1 MASAVGILIFSK
13 RLTPA
18 LHTVPNIRY
27 LYAWFLFVSLTAI
40 VYGNWLG
47 LGAGILFFCFVLFAL
62 YFWVVMTPALFS
74 KLKRMLVGFSYLA
87 FAVALLQKLLGI
99 QRPFALFYNPNY
111 YGYICVLVTIIC
123 INRYLVSE
131 KTLRLFPKQILPIAI
146 NITGIALSQC
156 RTAWVALFVG
166 TFVLLLIRKK
176 WKALVVCAIGM
187 AIFAV
192 GVLNFPDLLPRMDKL
207 SESLQNRLLIW
218 QTAWQAFLA
227 HPLSGQG
234 FFTYLFYSKDMPNAF
249 TVNGNSI
256 IHAHNIFWMLW
267 LISD

>member
-1 MASAVGILIFSK
+1 M
-13 RLTPA
+13 
-18 LHTVPNIRY
+18 
-27 LYAWFLFVSLTAI
+27 
-40 VYGNWLG
+40 
-47 LGAGILFFCFVLFAL
+47 
-62 YFWVVMTPALFS
+62 
-74 KLKRMLVGFSYLA
+74 
-87 FAVALLQKLLGI
+87 
-99 QRPFALFYNPNY
+99 
-111 YGYICVLVTIIC
+111 
-123 INRYLVSE
+123 SE

-234 FFTYLFYSKDMPNAF
+234 FFTYLFYSKDLTNAY
-249 TVNGNSI
+249 TSNGHAI
-256 IHAHNIFWMLW
+256 IHAHNIFLDALVNFGLIGNFLLLNFMLPFLTNW
-267 LISD
+267 IREIKDYPQLSIALACFCAMLIHGITDLPMLGLQSGIITLMLFASSGILNPHPALVGNELRASKKSFSFITDKTLLRKKSARQIYKG